1 MMAVD
6 NIIHEAFA
14 IVQAVDALKEKVRHF
29 FYQVI
34 LMGHSCPKCGAKV
47 EMVTDGWCRC
57 RLCDHEF
64 DPTEEYQKCSCGGCL
79 KIRVRRYV
87 CIDCGVVCKSR
98 FTFDFLVYD
107 REYFAE
113 KMRDSRKKKMQ
124 QSIEQRS
131 VVTQERSNQTTY
143 CAAELSSVPGLMA
156 ALDSLTGPINKA
168 AMVELRKR
176 FDLKKYQQHILGFI
190 DFEPINLRSIP
201 PIEENSKLDIIW
213 KFVAAIF
220 LEHEGKIVLTQS
232 ENEIYVTKNGSD
244 RKR

>member
-1 MMAVD
+1 
-6 NIIHEAFA
+6 
-14 IVQAVDALKEKVRHF
+14 
-29 FYQVI
+29 
-34 LMGHSCPKCGAKV
+34 
-47 EMVTDGWCRC
+47 
-57 RLCDHEF
+57 
-64 DPTEEYQKCSCGGCL
+64 
-79 KIRVRRYV
+79 
-87 CIDCGVVCKSR
+87 
-98 FTFDFLVYD
+98 
-107 REYFAE
+107 
-113 KMRDSRKKKMQ
+113 
-124 QSIEQRS
+124 
-131 VVTQERSNQTTY
+131 
-143 CAAELSSVPGLMA
+143 MA

-176 FDLKKYQQHILGFI
+176 FDLKKYQQHILGHI